1 MFNQNDIHP
10 LAGKLKHVVDKNK
23 NRLKSISPGANGD
36 LLSESPVNLITGKIY
51 IL

>member
-1 MFNQNDIHP
+1 MWLI
-10 LAGKLKHVVDKNK
+10 KKKVDK
-23 NRLKSISPGANGD
+23 KSISPGANGD

>member
-10 LAGKLKHVVDKNK
+10 LGKLKHVVDKK
-23 NRLKSISPGANGD
+23 KIDKKSISPGANED